1 MISNFAKALAEKE
14 RVFTV
19 EFPVIDGGD
28 ISNVKSRVDELK
40 PWFDA
45 ANATDNPAAHAHA
58 SNVSIAIALHNLGLE
73 PILQVVCRDKNRIA
87 IQADIVGAAL
97 HGIRNI
103 ELLTGDDVTAGDE
116 PESRR
121 VFDLDSI
128 QALAI
133 ARGIREGHYLSGRSI
148 SPAPDL
154 FLGAV
159 ENPAAHPLAYRAER
173 LSKKMSAGAQFF
185 QLQICYHDER
195 LKEFCEKVHAAHP
208 EIPILP
214 TIVLVKGARPLKFM
228 HDNVA
233 GIDIPTSII
242 SQVEKAD
249 DPKEAAYE
257 LAQAQAEF
265 ALSLPGVRGLH
276 MTDFRHDG
284 SLERLMRDLT

>member
-1 MISNFAKALAEKE
+1 MISKFATALAEKE

-28 ISNVKSRVDELK
+28 ISTVKSRVDELT

-128 QALAI
+128 QEI
-133 ARGIREGHYLSGRSI
+133 GR
-148 SPAPDL
+148 
-154 FLGAV
+154 
-159 ENPAAHPLAYRAER
+159 AH
-173 LSKKMSAGAQFF
+173 
-185 QLQICYHDER
+185 
-195 LKEFCEKVHAAHP
+195 V
-208 EIPILP
+208 
-214 TIVLVKGARPLKFM
+214 
-228 HDNVA
+228 
-233 GIDIPTSII
+233 
-242 SQVEKAD
+242 
-249 DPKEAAYE
+249 
-257 LAQAQAEF
+257 
-265 ALSLPGVRGLH
+265 
-276 MTDFRHDG
+276 
-284 SLERLMRDLT
+284 